1 MALFLRFGESSIEF
15 VLRFWT
21 ADFDR
26 WQQLASDVLIEVHAS
41 LGRAGIVIPF
51 PQRDL
56 HVRSVDPA
64 AAEALA
70 DAGERRGAAG
80 VEAPRRRREG
90 T

>member
-1 MALFLRFGESSIEF
+1 MPPR
-15 VLRFWT
+15 RFWT

-26 WQQLASDVLIEVHAS
+26 WQVLASDVLIEVQAS

-56 HVRSVDPA
+56 HVRSLDAA

-70 DAGERRGAAG
+70 AAAADPSDG
-80 VEAPRRRREG
+80 SAHQSK
-90 T
+90 